1 MTNSLFLMSFFENWI
16 NYWVNGFDGLNSIK
30 MFDLKKWP
38 QTCQSFVFHVTW
50 CQSCF
55 VQLNSYQLTKR
66 AIPSPIWRPPQLKYH
81 LSCFAI
87 IDESPLIFTTVQFSV
102 KSTFFSF
109 LPKKAKDCKSFV
121 SNLNSIVRPK
131 KFLVQNQ
138 AVWAQSRVMLKTQKR
153 GFYETVFEPFQKSS
167 FLSQNSNF
175 LQLQNFRCL
184 DITGSPSGTS
194 LWGFPQKSFIMFGN

>member
-1 MTNSLFLMSFFENWI
+1 
-16 NYWVNGFDGLNSIK
+16 

-109 LPKKAKDCKSFV
+109 LPKKAKNCKSFV

-131 KFLVQNQ
+131 IPGAETGSLSTLKGDVENIKK
-138 AVWAQSRVMLKTQKR
+138 RVFTK
-153 GFYETVFEPFQKSS
+153 P
-167 FLSQNSNF
+167 FLSPFKNRLFWAKIRIFFNSKI
-175 LQLQNFRCL
+175 L
-184 DITGSPSGTS
+184 DV
-194 LWGFPQKSFIMFGN
+194 